1 MYLGLD
7 FGTSSVKGVLID
19 GKQKIIATASAPLKV
34 SRPHPGWSEQNPDD
48 WWKACNIV
56 VKTLGKMKPKAIAAV
71 EGIGLSGQQH
81 GATLVDKAGKPLRP
95 CILWNDA
102 RSFRECD
109 DIINAEPGIVE
120 HAGNIPLAGYTAPKL
135 VWVKKHEPKI
145 FEQVG
150 KALLPKDYIRFRMT
164 GEYGSDMS
172 DASGT
177 FWLDVANRKWSE
189 KLLRASGMRI
199 DQMPKLYEG
208 TESTGQLTP
217 SVAKS
222 WGMPKRPVVAGGG
235 GDNAA
240 AACGIGAITDNAALV
255 SIGTSGVLF
264 VSNDQFRPNAAR
276 MVHAFCHAVP
286 NTWHQMSVILSAAA
300 SLEWLAGVLQTP
312 APALTKA
319 LGTKISGS
327 SPALF
332 LPYLSGER
340 SPVGD
345 AQVRG
350 VLMGLGHETDRKALT
365 HAVLDGLAFA
375 FRDNFDALK
384 DAGTKIKRVTAVG
397 GGTKSEL
404 WLKIIATVLGV
415 PVDLPA
421 AGDVG
426 GAFGAARLG
435 LIAATGA
442 DFHEVLTAPKTAR
455 TIMPDPK
462 LLDAYEAQYRRYL
475 QIYPAIK
482 EIGRS

>member
-19 GKQKIIATASAPLKV
+19 AKQKIVATASAPLKV
-34 SRPHPGWSEQNPDD
+34 SRPQPGWSEQNPED
-48 WWKACNIV
+48 WWKACNTV

-81 GATLVDKAGKPLRP
+81 GATLLGKDGKALRP

-102 RSFRECD
+102 RSFRECE
-109 DIINAEPGIVE
+109 DIEKAESRAREIS
-120 HAGNIPLAGYTAPKL
+120 GNIPLAGFTAPKL
-135 VWVKKHEPKI
+135 LWVKKHEPKI
-145 FEQVG
+145 FSQVA
-150 KALLPKDYIRFRMT
+150 KVLLPKDYIRFRMT
-164 GEYGSDMS
+164 GDCASDMS
-172 DASGT
+172 DSSGT
-177 FWLDVANRKWSE
+177 YWLDIAKRDWSD
-189 KLLRASGMRI
+189 KLLAAGSMSI

-208 TESTGQLTP
+208 TDATGRLTP
-217 SVAKS
+217 AVARA

-240 AACGIGAITDNAALV
+240 AACGIGAVTDNSALV

-264 VSNDQFRPNAAR
+264 VSNDTFRPNAGRA
-276 MVHAFCHAVP
+276 VHAFCHAVP
-286 NTWHQMSVILSAAA
+286 GTWHQMGVILSAAA
-300 SLEWLAGVLQTP
+300 SLEWLATILGKP
-312 APALTKA
+312 APKLTGA
-319 LGTKISGS
+319 LGNTLTGP
-327 SPALF
+327 SPALM

-340 SPVGD
+340 TPVAD

-350 VLMGLGHETDRKALT
+350 LIMGLGHESDHKTLT
-365 HAVLDGLAFA
+365 HAALDAVAFA
-375 FRDNFDALK
+375 FRDSLEALK
-384 DAGTKIKRVTAVG
+384 DAGTEVKRVTAVG
-397 GGTKSEL
+397 GGSKSEL

-442 DFHEVLTAPKTAR
+442 DFRKVLTAPKTAR
-455 TIMPDPK
+455 TIKPEPK
-462 LLDAYEAQYRRYL
+462 ARDAYEAHYRRYAS
-475 QIYPAIK
+475 IYPAIK
-482 EIGRS
+482 EIYR